1 MTQSGK
7 MAILY
12 HSGDDPEPWHRAFQD
27 CAPDIEM
34 RVHPDIGEAS
44 DIVAALVWRP
54 PPGLLASLPNLKL
67 IHSKGAG
74 IDHLSTDPD
83 LPAGIPV
90 VRLVDRSARL
100 LMTQYVVHAALGHH
114 RFMGHYAAAQAKG
127 KWQQLP
133 PPDTEKTTVAV
144 LGLGALGKDV
154 ARMLGALGFHVIGW
168 SRGPKDNIP
177 GVECV
182 HGATALPS
190 VLAQSRILI
199 CLLALTEET
208 QGIINA
214 RTLAALPQGAYV
226 INPARGAHVVDDDL
240 VAALDSGHIAGATL
254 DVFHGEPLAP
264 AHRFWSH
271 PKVVVTPHISA
282 DALPRTAAEQVADNI
297 RRAVAGQPLLNPV
310 DVARGF

>member
-1 MTQSGK
+1 
-7 MAILY
+7 
-12 HSGDDPEPWHRAFQD
+12 
-27 CAPDIEM
+27 M

-44 DIVAALVWRP
+44 DIVAALVWKP

-100 LMTQYVVHAALGHH
+100 LMTQYVVHAALRHH
-114 RFMGHYAAAQAKG
+114 RHMDHYAAAQSASQWG
-127 KWQQLP
+127 QLP
-133 PPDTEKTTVAV
+133 PPDTDTEKTTVAV
-144 LGLGALGKDV
+144 LGLGAMGQDA
-154 ARMLGALGFHVIGW
+154 ARMLSTLGFHVIGW
-168 SRGPKDNIP
+168 SRGPKDIP

-182 HGATALPS
+182 EGAEALPS
-190 VLAQSRILI
+190 ILGQSRILV

-208 QGIINA
+208 RSIINA
-214 RTLAALPQGAYV
+214 RTLAALPRGAYV
-226 INPARGAHVVDDDL
+226 INPARGAHVADEDL
-240 VAALDSGHIAGATL
+240 LSALDSGHIAGAAL
-254 DVFHGEPLAP
+254 DVFHGEPLASE
-264 AHRFWSH
+264 HRFWSH
-271 PKVVVTPHISA
+271 PKVIVTPHISA

-310 DVARGF
+310 DVARGY

>member
-1 MTQSGK
+1 MAQDGK
-7 MAILY
+7 MAFLY
-12 HSGDDPEPWHRAFQD
+12 RSGDDPEPWRRAFQD
-27 CAPDIEM
+27 CAPDLEM

-44 DIVAALVWRP
+44 DIVAALVWKP

-100 LMTQYVVHAALGHH
+100 LMTQYVVHAALRHH
-114 RFMGHYAAAQAKG
+114 RHMDHYAAAQSASQWRK
-127 KWQQLP
+127 LP

-144 LGLGALGKDV
+144 LGLGALGQDV
-154 ARMLGALGFHVIGW
+154 ARMLSALGFHVIGW
-168 SRGPKDNIP
+168 SRGPKDIP
-177 GVECV
+177 GVDCV
-182 HGATALPS
+182 DGAEALPS
-190 VLAQSRILI
+190 VLAQSRILV

-208 QGIINA
+208 RGIINA
-214 RTLAALPQGAYV
+214 RTLAALPRGAYV

-240 VAALDSGHIAGATL
+240 LAAVDSGHIAGATL

-264 AHRFWSH
+264 EHRFWTH
-271 PKVVVTPHISA
+271 PKVIVTPHISA

-310 DVARGF
+310 DVARGY

>member
-12 HSGDDPEPWHRAFQD
+12 HSGDDPEPWRRAFQD

-34 RVHPDIGEAS
+34 RVHPDLGEAS

-100 LMTQYVVHAALGHH
+100 LMTQYVVLAALRHH
-114 RFMGHYAAAQAKG
+114 RLMGHYAAAQAEG

-133 PPDTEKTTVAV
+133 PPDTEKTTVTV

-182 HGATALPS
+182 HGAEALPS
-190 VLAQSRILI
+190 VLAQSRILV
-199 CLLALTEET
+199 CLLALTDET
-208 QGIINA
+208 RDIINA
-214 RTLAALPQGAYV
+214 RTLAALPRGAYV

-264 AHRFWSH
+264 EHRFWSH
-271 PKVVVTPHISA
+271 PKVIVTPHISA

-310 DVARGF
+310 DVARGY